1 MPAYF
6 VYSIVRS
13 FKGFHCG
20 VAGEKASQDDS
31 GSFGAYLAA
40 TALWGAIATRME
52 ATTDYA
58 NGLCDF
64 KIKLVIHPLL
74 KAGLRLVAFINSS
87 EIVCCFE

>member
-40 TALWGAIATRME
+40 TAL
-52 ATTDYA
+52 
-58 NGLCDF
+58 
-64 KIKLVIHPLL
+64 
-74 KAGLRLVAFINSS
+74 
-87 EIVCCFE
+87 